1 MNLKC
6 IGIGLSKN
14 GIIFM
19 MRLPCTLFSSRN
31 RYYELLYFRGLQ
43 QLTIET
49 KHESTCYD
57 FTLLIGRD

>member
-19 MRLPCTLFSSRN
+19 MRLPCHSPEFVPKNLPQKFCPFKKVVYSQTNYDKVFVFIN
-31 RYYELLYFRGLQ
+31 R
-43 QLTIET
+43 I
-49 KHESTCYD
+49 S
-57 FTLLIGRD
+57 

>member
-19 MRLPCTLFSSRN
+19 MRLPCMLFHYSHDLAM
-31 RYYELLYFRGLQ
+31 EKKGLK
-43 QLTIET
+43 E
-49 KHESTCYD
+49 D
-57 FTLLIGRD
+57 A